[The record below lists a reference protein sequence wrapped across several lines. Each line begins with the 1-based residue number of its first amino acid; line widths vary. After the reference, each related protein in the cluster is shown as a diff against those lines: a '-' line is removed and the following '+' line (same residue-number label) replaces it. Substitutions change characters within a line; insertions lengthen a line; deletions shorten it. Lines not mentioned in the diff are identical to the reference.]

1 MFVAPATR
9 EVECKSIL
17 AKSGI
22 PGVDFSLNPYVG
34 CAHACAY
41 CYAPCIVNRFRG
53 RQDPWGSFVDVKVNA
68 PARLRR
74 ALRRVNQEV
83 ILLSSVTDPYQPI
96 ERKTGLVRA
105 CLAEIST
112 SSAQVSILTKSD
124 LVARDMDILNAI
136 SGVEVGLSIAT
147 TDDDLARALEPGAPS
162 PSRRFAAL
170 EKLSAAG
177 LRTWVFIAPAIPGI
191 GEFEEQ
197 LEPIYA
203 RAREAGASCVRLD
216 PFNFYPPMTASL
228 TAAIRRSTPERLAR
242 FREAL
247 SHKAEFASNVR
258 TLAAE
263 LAARYGFD
271 QE

>member
-1 MFVAPATR
+1 MVPATR

-17 AKSGI
+17 TKSGI

-53 RQDPWGSFVDVKVNA
+53 RQEPWGSFVDIKVNA
-68 PARLRR
+68 PAKLRR

-83 ILLSSVTDPYQPI
+83 ILLSSVTDPYQPL

-124 LVARDMDILNAI
+124 LVTRDMDILGAV
-136 SGVEVGLSIAT
+136 SWAEVGFSISTA
-147 TDDDLARALEPGAPS
+147 DDAIARALEPGAPP

-170 EKLSAAG
+170 ERLSAAG

-191 GEFEEQ
+191 GELGEQ

-203 RAREAGASCVRLD
+203 RARDSGASCVRLD

-228 TAAIRRSTPERLAR
+228 AAVVKRRLPEKLAR

-247 SHKAEFASNVR
+247 AQKAEFASAVR
-258 TLAAE
+258 AVEAE
-263 LAARYGFD
+263 IAARYGFD
-271 QE
+271 EE